1 MKILV
6 LNWQDLAN
14 PQSGGAEIHLHEI
27 FGRLARRGHEV
38 TLLCS
43 GWPGAR
49 PRAESGGMQIRR
61 TGGRNTFSLAAP
73 AYYRRHLAAQ
83 PWDVV
88 VEDLNKVPLFAPYW
102 VRRPLVL
109 LVHHLFG
116 ATAFREASAPFAAA
130 TWLLER
136 PIPFAYRGLPAEAV
150 SESTA
155 DDLVARGLRRED
167 IRVIHNG
174 VDLKFFSPDPR
185 VARLPQPTFLYV
197 GRLKRYKRIDQAVD
211 AVALLRDRGTHVRLL
226 VAGRGDEEP
235 RLRAQVERLGIGDRV
250 TFEGFVTEERKRELL
265 RACWGT
271 VLPSPKEGWGITNIE
286 AAACGTPAV
295 AADSPGLRESVVHD
309 RTGLLVPY
317 GDVEKLADA
326 LGGLAA
332 DPERVAALGA
342 AGRVFAEGFSWERS
356 ADLTEA
362 HLAQVA
368 GQRIRRGSTRDAPGG
383 NGGHTPGSGG

>member
-27 FGRLARRGHEV
+27 FGRLAGRGHEV

-49 PRAESGGMQIRR
+49 ARAESGGMQIHRA
-61 TGGRNTFSLAAP
+61 GGRNTFSLAAP
-73 AYYRRHLAAQ
+73 AYYRKNLASE

-88 VEDLNKVPLFAPYW
+88 VEDLNKVPLFTPYW

-136 PIPFAYRGLPAEAV
+136 PIPRVYRGMPAQAV

-155 DDLVARGLRRED
+155 DDLVARGLRRRD

-174 VDLKFFSPDPR
+174 VDLRFFSPDPHA
-185 VARLPQPTFLYV
+185 ARFPEPTFLYV
-197 GRLKRYKRIDQAVD
+197 GRLKRYKRIDLALEAVSI
-211 AVALLRDRGTHVRLL
+211 LRDRGAFVRLRI
-226 VAGRGDEEP
+226 AGRGDEEP
-235 RLRAQVERLGIGDRV
+235 RLRAQVERLGVGDRV

-265 RACWGT
+265 RRCWAT
-271 VLPSPKEGWGITNIE
+271 VLPSPKEGWGITNVE
-286 AAACGTPAV
+286 AAACATPAV
-295 AADSPGLRESVVHD
+295 AADSPGLRESVVHGQ
-309 RTGLLVPY
+309 TGLLVPY
-317 GDVEKLADA
+317 GDAAALAGA
-326 LGGLAA
+326 LGALAA
-332 DPERVAALGA
+332 DSPRVAVLGVSA
-342 AGRVFAEGFSWERS
+342 RRFAEGFSWDRAAE
-356 ADLTEA
+356 LTEA
-362 HLAQVA
+362 HLAEVA
-368 GQRIRRGSTRDAPGG
+368 GRG
-383 NGGHTPGSGG
+383 

>member
-1 MKILV
+1 VKILV

-27 FGRLARRGHEV
+27 FGRLAARGHEV

-49 PRAESGGMQIRR
+49 PRAENSGMQIHRA
-61 TGGRNTFSLAAP
+61 GGRNTFSLAAP
-73 AYYRRHLAAQ
+73 RYFRRHLAGQ

-136 PIPFAYRGLPAEAV
+136 PIPLVYRGLPAQAV

-155 DDLVARGLRRED
+155 DDLAARGLRRQD

-174 VDLKFFSPDPR
+174 VDLAFFSPDPHL
-185 VARLPQPTFLYV
+185 ARLAGPTFLYV
-197 GRLKRYKRIDQAVD
+197 GRLKRYKRIDLAVQ
-211 AVALLRDRGTHVRLL
+211 AVALLRDRGVRARLL

-235 RLRAQVERLGIGDRV
+235 RLRAQVEALGIADRV
-250 TFEGFVTEERKRELL
+250 SFEGFVTEDRKRELL
-265 RACWGT
+265 RTCWAT

-295 AADSPGLRESVVHD
+295 CADSPGLRESVID
-309 RTGLLVPY
+309 GETGRLVPY
-317 GDVEKLADA
+317 GDASRLADA
-326 LGGLAA
+326 LGALAA
-332 DPERVAALGA
+332 DPAEVARLGA
-342 AGRVFAEGFSWERS
+342 AARRFAEGFSWDRA

-362 HLAQVA
+362 HLAEVA
-368 GQRIRRGSTRDAPGG
+368 GQGRSAR
-383 NGGHTPGSGG
+383 